1 MGVVNDPSL
10 SVVVPAFNEERRI
23 GTTLEKLLAYLAQQ
37 PYLAEVLVVD
47 DGSRDSTRTLV
58 EGLIAARQSQAT
70 PRLQLIAAPHRGK
83 GHAVKV
89 GMLAASGARRFL
101 ADADL
106 AMPIEQL
113 ERFFPALESGG
124 AQIALGSRE
133 APGSRRFNE
142 PRHRHSMG
150 RIFNALIRAL
160 AVPGIRDTQ
169 CGFKLFTAQAA
180 THLFGQQRL
189 DGFGFDVEL
198 LYVARRSGL
207 CAVEIPIDWYHQE
220 ESKVRPL
227 RDSVAMLQDV
237 LRVRWNSLR
246 GRYRFTLA

>member
-1 MGVVNDPSL
+1 MGVVNEPYL

-23 GTTLEKLLAYLAQQ
+23 GHTLEKLLAYLTQQ
-37 PYLAEVLVVD
+37 PYHTEVLVVD
-47 DGSRDSTRTLV
+47 DGSRDGTRALV
-58 EGLIAARQSQAT
+58 EGLIAARQGEPR

-89 GMLAASGARRFL
+89 GMLAATGPRRFL

-106 AMPIEQL
+106 AMPIEQI
-113 ERFFPALESGG
+113 ERFFPALESG

-133 APGSRRFNE
+133 APGSQRFNE
-142 PRHRHSMG
+142 PPHRHTLG
-150 RIFNALIRAL
+150 RIFNMLIRAL

-180 THLFGQQRL
+180 RHLFEQQRL

-198 LYVARRSGL
+198 LYVAGRSGFR
-207 CAVEIPIDWYHQE
+207 AVEIPIDWYHQQ

-227 RDSVAMLQDV
+227 RDGVGMLQDL
-237 LRVRWNSLR
+237 LRVRWNSWR
-246 GRYRFTLA
+246 GRYRFTLP